1 MAAVVKQYSVWIHD
15 TRAGTITQRED
26 HTRFIVAREYIQDP
40 TRPVLGLIFE
50 QDLDRWHS
58 SNLRVPQW
66 FSNLLPEGQL
76 RNLIALDRGVS
87 PEREMEL
94 LAQVG
99 HDLPGAVRVRSMEL
113 SADANQVEPSAS
125 TFIDHKAEAAPSGWR
140 FSLAGVGLKLSMLL
154 REDRL
159 TLPGVGEHGDW
170 ILKLPS
176 PTFEGVPQNEYAMM
190 TLAARVGID
199 VPKIRLVHRDSLPA
213 VTPRQW
219 PASEDWAYAV
229 KRFDRRPDRS
239 LVHIEDFAQVRNLY
253 ADRKYNSNYE
263 TVGSIVYRGRDVAS
277 LKEFVRRLT
286 LSILVSNGDAHLKN
300 WSLIYKDGKTA
311 SLSPAYDIVSTACY
325 RDAVHGSE
333 DLGLKFAKNRRFDH
347 VSLRDFDRLEQRLS
361 AQGTSLSSVARE
373 VIRRVHEEWPS
384 VEDEVA
390 MTDAVRKSVNES
402 IRLHSRSLT
411 RT

>member
-1 MAAVVKQYSVWIHD
+1 
-15 TRAGTITQRED
+15 
-26 HTRFIVAREYIQDP
+26 
-40 TRPVLGLIFE
+40 
-50 QDLDRWHS
+50 
-58 SNLRVPQW
+58 
-66 FSNLLPEGQL
+66 
-76 RNLIALDRGVS
+76 
-87 PEREMEL
+87 
-94 LAQVG
+94 
-99 HDLPGAVRVRSMEL
+99 MEL

-286 LSILVSNGDAHLKN
+286 LCILVSNGDAHLKN